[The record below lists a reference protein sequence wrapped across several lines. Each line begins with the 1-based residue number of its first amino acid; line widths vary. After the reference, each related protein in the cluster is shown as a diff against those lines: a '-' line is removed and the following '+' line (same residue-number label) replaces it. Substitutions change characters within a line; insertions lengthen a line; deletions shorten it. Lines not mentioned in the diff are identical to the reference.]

1 MSLPSLQKA
10 TSAAN
15 LRVVSVKVAV
25 ADTVID
31 TTGALVNAK
40 TPDTDG
46 FVIATLPAKAVVT
59 GLQVSSVSGASAA
72 TVAVAVG
79 ATTVRAAATLA
90 AGVAVSAVT
99 GVAAPATAP
108 MNVKV
113 TVGGGVDVNVDYTV
127 AIQYYIAD
135 AADVVL

>member
-31 TTGALVNAK
+31 TTGTLVNAK
-40 TPDTDG
+40 TATNG

-59 GLQVSSVSGASAA
+59 GLQVSSVTGAGSA
-72 TVAVAVG
+72 TVEVAVG
-79 ATTVRAAATLA
+79 ATTVRAAATLD

-108 MNVKV
+108 MDVKV
-113 TVGGGVDVNVDYTV
+113 TTAVAAVDRDYTV

>member
-31 TTGALVNAK
+31 TTGALVSANAIN
-40 TPDTDG
+40 TNG

-59 GLQVSSVSGASAA
+59 GLQVSSVSGAGSA

-99 GVAAPATAP
+99 GVAAPTTSP
-108 MNVKV
+108 TDVKV
-113 TVGGGVDVNVDYTV
+113 TVAVGAVDRDYTV

>member
-99 GVAAPATAP
+99 GVAAP
-108 MNVKV
+108 MNVQV

>member
-1 MSLPSLQKA
+1 MSLPSLQKVN
-10 TSAAN
+10 SAAN
-15 LRVVSVKVAV
+15 VRAVSATVKVG
-25 ADTVID
+25 DTVVD
-31 TTGALVNAK
+31 TTGALGNAKAVNAN
-40 TPDTDG
+40 G

-59 GLQVSSVSGASAA
+59 GLQVSSTTGAGSA

-79 ATTVRAAATLA
+79 SVVVRAAATLA

-99 GVAAPATAP
+99 GVAAPASTSTD
-108 MNVKV
+108 VKV
-113 TVGGGVDVNVDYTV
+113 TVAVAEVDRDYTV

>member
-15 LRVVSVKVAV
+15 MRVVSVKVAV

-31 TTGALVNAK
+31 TTGTIVNAK
-40 TPDTDG
+40 TANVNG

-59 GLQVSSVSGASAA
+59 GLQVSSTTGAGSA

-79 ATTVRAAATLA
+79 SVVVRAAATLA

-99 GVAAPATAP
+99 GVAAPASTSTD
-108 MNVKV
+108 VKV
-113 TVGGGVDVNVDYTV
+113 TVATADVDRDYTV

>member
-1 MSLPSLQKA
+1 MSLPSLKKA

-15 LRVVSVKVAV
+15 VRAVSVTIKVGATV
-25 ADTVID
+25 ADT
-31 TTGALVNAK
+31 TGTIVNAK
-40 TPDTDG
+40 TANVNG

-59 GLQVSSVSGASAA
+59 GLLVSSVSGSSAA

-108 MNVKV
+108 MDVKV
-113 TVGGGVDVNVDYTV
+113 TVNGAVDVNVD
-127 AIQYYIAD
+127 
-135 AADVVL
+135 

>member
-31 TTGALVNAK
+31 TTGALVDAK
-40 TPDTDG
+40 AVNTDG

-59 GLQVSSVSGASAA
+59 GLQVSSVAGAGSA

-99 GVAAPATAP
+99 GVAAPTTSP
-108 MNVKV
+108 TDVKV
-113 TVGGGVDVNVDYTV
+113 TVAVGAVDRDYTV

>member
-31 TTGALVNAK
+31 TTGALVDAK
-40 TPDTDG
+40 TATDG

-59 GLQVSSVSGASAA
+59 GLQVSSVSGAGSA

-108 MNVKV
+108 MDVKV
-113 TVGGGVDVNVDYTV
+113 TTAVGAVDRDYTV
-127 AIQYYIAD
+127 AIQYYLAD

>member
-31 TTGALVNAK
+31 TTGALVDAK
-40 TPDTDG
+40 TATNG

-59 GLQVSSVSGASAA
+59 GLQVSSVSGAGSA

-99 GVAAPATAP
+99 GVAAPTTSP
-108 MNVKV
+108 TDVKV
-113 TVGGGVDVNVDYTV
+113 TVAVGAVDRDYTV
-127 AIQYYIAD
+127 AIQYYLAD

>member
-15 LRVVSVKVAV
+15 MRVVSVKVAV

-31 TTGALVNAK
+31 TTGALVYANAVN
-40 TPDTDG
+40 TNG

-59 GLQVSSVSGASAA
+59 GLQVASTTTAGTA

-99 GVAAPATAP
+99 GVAAPATTP
-108 MNVKV
+108 MDVKV
-113 TVGGGVDVNVDYTV
+113 TVATAAVDRDYTV

>member
-25 ADTVID
+25 DDTVID
-31 TTGALVNAK
+31 TTGALVDAK
-40 TPDTDG
+40 TATDG

-59 GLQVSSVSGASAA
+59 GLQVSSVTGAGSA

-108 MNVKV
+108 MDVKV
-113 TVGGGVDVNVDYTV
+113 TTAAAAVDRDYTV

>member
-40 TPDTDG
+40 AVNTNG

-59 GLQVSSVSGASAA
+59 GLQVASTTTAGTA

-79 ATTVRAAATLA
+79 ATTVRAAAALA
-90 AGVAVSAVT
+90 AGVAFSAVT
-99 GVAAPATAP
+99 GVAAPATTP
-108 MNVKV
+108 MDVKV
-113 TVGGGVDVNVDYTV
+113 TVATAVVDRDYTV